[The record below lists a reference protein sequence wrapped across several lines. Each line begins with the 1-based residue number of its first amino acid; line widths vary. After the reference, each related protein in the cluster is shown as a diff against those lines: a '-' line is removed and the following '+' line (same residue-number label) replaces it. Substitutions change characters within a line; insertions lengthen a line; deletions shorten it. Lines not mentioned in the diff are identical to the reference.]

1 LQPSADG
8 LLLASIDVQAP
19 ADGGRCEQPQG
30 IRFVMNRQVVSAPIR
45 IVVPATE
52 RSEPHVELRE
62 VSLVY
67 GSGDEQT
74 LAVDRVSLQVARGEF
89 AAVVGPSG
97 CGKSTLMKL
106 VTGLLP
112 ATTGSVAVNGSVVDR
127 PIKGV
132 GMAFQ
137 NSTLMPW
144 RTTLRNVMLP
154 LEIVQPFKR
163 ERRSKQGEH
172 VARAERLLDAVGLAG
187 FGRKY
192 PWELSGGMQQRAN
205 LCRALVHE
213 PQLLMLDEPF
223 AALDAF
229 TREELWGVM
238 QELWLRQRFSSVLVT
253 HDLREAVYLAD
264 TVYVMSK
271 RPGRIIH
278 ERRIELPRPRTL
290 AMSFETEFV
299 GIVHELRDKIS
310 EARA

>member
-1 LQPSADG
+1 MN
-8 LLLASIDVQAP
+8 LLVAAP
-19 ADGGRCEQPQG
+19 AQTVKPSMDR
-30 IRFVMNRQVVSAPIR
+30 R
-45 IVVPATE
+45 
-52 RSEPHVELRE
+52 EPHVELRD
-62 VSLVY
+62 VSLTY
-67 GSGDEQT
+67 SGGDDPIFA
-74 LAVDRVSLQVARGEF
+74 LDRVSIKTAKGEF
-89 AAVVGPSG
+89 VAVVGPSG

-112 ATTGSVAVNGSVVDR
+112 PTSGTVVVDGRVVDR

-137 NSTLMPW
+137 NATLMPW

-154 LEIVQPFKR
+154 LEIVQPFKSERHRHRR
-163 ERRSKQGEH
+163 EHAE
-172 VARAERLLDAVGLAG
+172 RAERLLASVGLNG
-187 FGRKY
+187 FAKKY

-205 LCRALVHE
+205 LCRALVHA

-238 QELWLRQRFSSVLVT
+238 QDLWMRQRFSAMLVT

-271 RPGRIIH
+271 RPGQIIH
-278 ERRIELPRPRTL
+278 TRQVPLPRPRTL
-290 AMSFETEFV
+290 ADSFEPHFV
-299 GIVHELRDKIS
+299 EIVHELRDKIS

>member
-1 LQPSADG
+1 MDSVTAPARATRPSAG
-8 LLLASIDVQAP
+8 SP
-19 ADGGRCEQPQG
+19 
-30 IRFVMNRQVVSAPIR
+30 
-45 IVVPATE
+45 
-52 RSEPHVELRE
+52 EPHVELRD
-62 VSLVY
+62 VSMVY
-67 GSGDEQT
+67 GEGDDG
-74 LAVDRVSLQVARGEF
+74 LPALDHVSMRTAKGEF
-89 AAVVGPSG
+89 VAVVGPSG

-106 VTGLLP
+106 VTGLMP
-112 ATTGSVAVNGSVVDR
+112 PTAGEIVVDGRTVVR

-154 LEIVQPFKR
+154 LEIVQPYKSRRHRDRR
-163 ERRSKQGEH
+163 EHE
-172 VARAERLLDAVGLAG
+172 ARAERLLESVGLGG

-238 QELWLRQRFSSVLVT
+238 QDLWMRQRFSAVLVT

-264 TVYVMSK
+264 TVLVMSK

-278 ERRIELPRPRTL
+278 TRTVTLPRPRTL
-290 AMSFETEFV
+290 AASFEPEFV
-299 GIVHELRDKIS
+299 NIVHELRDKIS